1 MQTMGAGVWQP
12 QWARKLGEAK
22 KNSAEGIMRLEDLGG
37 FTTASQVQGE
47 SRGHDRLRSSWR
59 DKGG

>member
-1 MQTMGAGVWQP
+1 MQTMRAGVWGS

-22 KNSAEGIMRLEDLGG
+22 KNSGEGMMRLEGFGG

-59 DKGG
+59 D